1 VKLRTIAAIATVAL
15 IASFGLARHDR
26 ALATE
31 AYVLLLCSLA
41 LIWLVRQIGAGLP
54 VAPRLLRPRR
64 RPPAP
69 EPAAV
74 AQLEWLE
81 RRLAVGADS
90 ALELHVT
97 LRPLVTQVASA
108 ALARRHGVVLERQPE
123 RARELFGPTVWALV
137 GEERPLPRGHA
148 PGLSEDELVRLVDEL
163 EAI

>member
-1 VKLRTIAAIATVAL
+1 MKLRTAAGIGTVAL
-15 IASFGLARHDR
+15 VASFGLARHDR
-26 ALATE
+26 ALAAA
-31 AYVLLLCSLA
+31 AYVVFLSALA
-41 LIWLVRQIGAGLP
+41 LIAVVRELDARPP
-54 VAPRLLRPRR
+54 VAAGVLRARR

-69 EPAAV
+69 EPAGV

-97 LRPLVTQVASA
+97 LRPLVTQIASA

-123 RARELFGPTVWALV
+123 RARELLGPTVWALV
-137 GEERPLPRGHA
+137 GEERELPRGHA
-148 PGLSEDELVRLVDEL
+148 PGLSDDELARLVEEL